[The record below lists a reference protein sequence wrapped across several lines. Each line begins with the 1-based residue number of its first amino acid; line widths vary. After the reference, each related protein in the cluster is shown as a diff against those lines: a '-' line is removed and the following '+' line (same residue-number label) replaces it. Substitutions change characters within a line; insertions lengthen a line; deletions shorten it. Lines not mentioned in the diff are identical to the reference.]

1 MMRGLTGY
9 TDFVGSTLRA
19 IQSRKAQGRGS
30 ANRGMRCVKGLIGHS
45 GFVGSTLVRQTSFDK
60 LYRSSDIEGI
70 RGESFDMLVC
80 AGVPAQKWIAERDPE
95 ADIASIKA
103 LAAHLDTLKV
113 GTFVLISTVDVF
125 ADSRGAD
132 EATAPDESAL
142 TAYGRNRLWL
152 ERFVADR
159 FGQSVIIRLP
169 GLVGPGLRK
178 NVVFDFR
185 NQNALH
191 LIDAR
196 GIYQFYPMVCLW
208 PDIEHVLAAGLD
220 LVHLTATPLSVAEV
234 AAKGFGF
241 AFDNINPERK
251 PAIYDFQTRHAA
263 LLGGTGAYTY
273 SARDSLLAIRAYAQS
288 EPPSKPIA

>member
-1 MMRGLTGY
+1 
-9 TDFVGSTLRA
+9 
-19 IQSRKAQGRGS
+19 
-30 ANRGMRCVKGLIGHS
+30 VKGLIGYS
-45 GFVGSTLVRQTSFDK
+45 GFVGSTLLRQTSFDK
-60 LYRSSDIEGI
+60 FYRSSDIACI
-70 RGESFDMLVC
+70 RGECFDMLVC
-80 AGVPAQKWIAERDPE
+80 AGVPAQKWIAERAPE
-95 ADIASIKA
+95 SDIANIKG

-113 GTFVLISTVDVF
+113 ETFVLISTVDVF

-152 ERFVADR
+152 ERFVADH
-159 FGQSVIIRLP
+159 FGHPLIIRLP

-185 NQNALH
+185 NNNALH

-208 PDIEHVLAAGLD
+208 PDIEQALAARLEI
-220 LVHLTATPLSVAEV
+220 VHLTATPLSVAEV

-241 AFDNINPERK
+241 AFDTINAERK
-251 PAIYDFQTRHAA
+251 PATCDFQTRYAA
-263 LLGGTGAYTY
+263 LFGGTGAYTY

-288 EPPSKPIA
+288 EPPSNPIA